1 MLFKVQ
7 SEWRDVKLQ
16 GASVVYVECCREAA
30 DERSKQ
36 SLIMNVQQVR
46 PIPAQWGAS
55 TNLQHRH
62 PKLWALNL

>member
-16 GASVVYVECCREAA
+16 DASVVYVECCSEAA

-36 SLIMNVQQVR
+36 SLIMNVQQVG
-46 PIPAQWGAS
+46 PIHGPSGVPALTFS
-55 TNLQHRH
+55 TGTQNFGH
-62 PKLWALNL
+62 

>member
-36 SLIMNVQQVR
+36 SLIMNVQQVG
-46 PIPAQWGAS
+46 PILGPSGVLALTFS
-55 TNLQHRH
+55 TGTPNFGH
-62 PKLWALNL
+62 